1 MKALINRK
9 NCPQLLLLG
18 SLLVWQM
25 PVTAQTAQAME
36 EVVVQGRLRSSAES
50 LVDER
55 MTEEV
60 VSDILGA
67 EMIGRLGD
75 STVADAL
82 RRVSGLTLV
91 NDKFV
96 YIRGLG
102 ERYSSSTLNGA
113 SIPSPDLSRNVIPLD
128 IFPTSIVESLVV
140 QKSYS
145 ADKSAAFGGGSIDI
159 RTKGIPD
166 EFTYSIEV
174 GGTRNS
180 ESTGDMLSYAGGGDD
195 RLGRDDGTRALSP
208 VLLDAIQR
216 YRGAIDPQ
224 SINDVL
230 RREGQ
235 ANATIVDAVNIN
247 RQLALALNRNIS
259 ITPKSTGPDYDLKG
273 NIGNNFVITDD
284 LELGFMV
291 AGGYKSQWRGIQTIT
306 RDEGQPVEQFSK
318 ERQSKHAVDLNASLN
333 LGARYT
339 DDHMIST
346 TSLFLRNTDDEVAVI
361 DSFNENRE
369 KSGGEGFRDERI
381 KYEQRQMVVNQ
392 IGGEHF
398 FGGATKDMIGKFAP
412 QWLSDEFK
420 VDWIYSKAR
429 ATTSIPNE
437 VTVASDT
444 TTDPLSGDV
453 LTSAVGIDSGAA
465 DYRFTELKDEMTNY
479 RWQATLPVYTN
490 RLTMEFSGGAE
501 HVQKMR
507 QYRQTQFSLGALRV
521 ADPATLRGPLGSVLA
536 DANITN
542 LANDFVFSRTGTNNQ
557 SYLAA
562 TMTDGVFGKFDVTL
576 DETWRMSAGARWED
590 YRQVALDWNIYAF
603 SISSPQIS
611 NDPAVLKNAAFQN
624 DKIYPSV
631 SLTYMTDWWAEIF
644 QLRFGWSETVVRP
657 DLRELT
663 VASYVD
669 ARTGY
674 ITAGNPNVRPADFQ
688 NLDVRAEWFFSN
700 NDTLT
705 ISLYDKQITN
715 PIEFF
720 EASASD
726 TNRAREIINAASG
739 SIQGLEIEGLK
750 SLGFMGEWADPFFFQ
765 SNVTLQKTELVAG
778 AQADAP
784 TNNVRSLTGAS
795 DYVVNVMLGYD
806 SMNGQH
812 AATIVYNVFG
822 ERLYVAGRNGT
833 EDGYEQPFNSL
844 DLTYS
849 WYPTDLIT
857 VKAKLQNL
865 LDESVVIETQ
875 GVKTFE
881 QAPGT
886 TMALS
891 FNWTF

>member
-9 NCPQLLLLG
+9 FSPQLLVLG
-18 SLLVWQM
+18 GLMVWQM
-25 PVTAQTAQAME
+25 QATAQVME
-36 EVVVQGRLRSSAES
+36 EVVVQGRLRSSAET

-55 MTEEV
+55 MNEEV

-75 STVADAL
+75 STVAAAL

-113 SIPSPDLSRNVIPLD
+113 TIPSPDLSRNVIPLD

-140 QKSYS
+140 QKTYS

-166 EFTYSIEV
+166 DFTYSIEV
-174 GGTRNS
+174 GSTRNS

-195 RLGRDDGTRALSP
+195 RWGKDDGTRALSP
-208 VLLDAIQR
+208 VLLQAIQR
-216 YRGAIDPQ
+216 YRGSIDPQ
-224 SINDVL
+224 SIRDTL
-230 RREGQ
+230 RKEGQ
-235 ANATIVDAVNIN
+235 ADVSVADAVVVN
-247 RQLALALNRNIS
+247 RQLALALNRDIS
-259 ITPKSTGPDYDLKG
+259 VAPKSAGPDYDLKG
-273 NIGNNFVITDD
+273 NIGNNFIVTDD

-291 AGGYKSQWRGIQTIT
+291 AGGYKSQWRGQQTIS
-306 RDEGQPVEQFSK
+306 RDEGQPTEQFEK
-318 ERQSKHAVDLNASLN
+318 ERQSTRSVDLNGSVN
-333 LGARYT
+333 LGLRYT
-339 DDHMIST
+339 DDHIIST
-346 TSLFLRNTDDEVAVI
+346 TSLYLRNTDDEVAVI

-369 KSGGEGFRDERI
+369 KSGGEGFRKTRI
-381 KYEQRQMVVNQ
+381 KYEQREMVVNQ
-392 IGGEHF
+392 IGGEHY
-398 FGGATKDMIGKFAP
+398 FGPATKELLGKFAP

-420 VDWIYSKAR
+420 VDWLYSKAR
-429 ATTSIPNE
+429 ASTSIPSE
-437 VTVASDT
+437 VEVGSDT
-444 TTDPLSGDV
+444 TNNPLTGEV
-453 LTSAVGIDSGAA
+453 LTSAVSIDSGAA
-465 DYRFTELKDEMTNY
+465 DYRFTELDDDMTNY
-479 RWQATLPVYTN
+479 RWQAMLPVATN
-490 RLTMEFSGGAE
+490 RMTMEFSAGAE
-501 HVQKMR
+501 HVEKLR

-521 ADPATLRGPLGSVLA
+521 ADPAVLSGPLGSVFS
-536 DANITN
+536 DSNITN
-542 LANDFVFSRTGTNNQ
+542 LGNDIVFSRTGTNNQ

-562 TMTDGVFGKFDVTL
+562 TMTDGAFGKFDVTL
-576 DETWRMSAGARWED
+576 DDTWRVSAGARWED
-590 YRQVALDWNIYAF
+590 YRQVALDWNIYAY
-603 SISSPQIS
+603 SVNSPQIS
-611 NDPAVLKNAAFQN
+611 NDPEVLKKASYQN

-644 QLRFGWSETVVRP
+644 QLRFGWSETVIRP

-688 NLDVRAEWFFSN
+688 NLDLRAEWFFNN
-700 NDTLT
+700 NDSLT
-705 ISLYDKQITN
+705 VTLYDKQIDN

-726 TNRAREIINAASG
+726 TNRAREIINAESG
-739 SIQGLEIEGLK
+739 SIQGLEFEGLK

-765 SNVTLQKTELVAG
+765 GNLTLQKTELVAG
-778 AQADAP
+778 IQADAP

-795 DYVVNVMLGYD
+795 DYVVNLMLGYD
-806 SMNGQH
+806 SMNGEH

-833 EDGYEQPFNSL
+833 ADGYEQPFNSL

-849 WYPTDLIT
+849 WYPTELIT

-886 TMALS
+886 TAALS